1 MLISFAVGNPTL
13 AMSIIFIGA
22 VFTGCVTGPTLA
34 AIQHVIPSEGRAT
47 AAAILLFFTSM
58 IGVGAAPFV
67 VGLTSDLLSNQFGE
81 ESLRY
86 ALMIGSVVVLIAS
99 YCFFASAK
107 YFKNPTQSV
116 TE

>member
-1 MLISFAVGNPTL
+1 
-13 AMSIIFIGA
+13 
-22 VFTGCVTGPTLA
+22 
-34 AIQHVIPSEGRAT
+34 
-47 AAAILLFFTSM
+47 M